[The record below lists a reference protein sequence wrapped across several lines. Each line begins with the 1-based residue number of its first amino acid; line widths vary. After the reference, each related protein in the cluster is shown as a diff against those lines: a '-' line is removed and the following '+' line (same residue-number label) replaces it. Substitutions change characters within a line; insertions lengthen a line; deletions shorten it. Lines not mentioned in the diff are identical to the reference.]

1 MKKTDN
7 YGLTLYDKEDKM
19 SITAQENSL
28 NANMEIIDW
37 ALREKADIEDIR
49 TKTSELENDEGFISS
64 IPSEYKTKT
73 ENDKLYQEKG
83 NYLKEETDPTIPS
96 YVKNI
101 KESDIENWNNKSEF
115 TGNYN
120 DLTNK
125 PTIPTVPTKVSQLE
139 NDKNYI
145 SSIPLEYVTDTELT
159 EKGYA
164 TESFVTNKIAEAE
177 LSGSEVDLSGLATKD
192 ELNSKVDKV
201 KGKSL
206 IDDTEIERLKTVTNY
221 DDTELKNQI
230 NSKADK
236 TDIPTVPTKVSE
248 LDNDKNYLSS
258 IPSEYIT
265 ETELN
270 NKKYLTSVP
279 SDYKTKTENDSL
291 YQAKGNYLTNYTET
305 DPTVPSHVK
314 NIKETDISKWNNKS
328 EFSGNY
334 NDLSNKPTIP
344 TVPTNVS
351 AFNNDKGYLTSI
363 PSEYITETE
372 LSGKNYATKSELHS
386 HSNKSVLD
394 DTTASYTTAEK
405 TKLAGLSNYDDTTI
419 KNSINSKAN
428 KTDIPTKT
436 SQLTNDSG
444 FMTELTQEQLNEI
457 VDAVVEA
464 QKVEFVDSVEEMK
477 DTSKQYVL
485 PDGYIYAYMSKEVE
499 VLHNA
504 NDGKGTLNAR
514 CTTSNLTINAD
525 GTATG
530 TNVTSSSSGL
540 FITAPIKIQNKTTPY
555 NVNIS
560 GLDKLYGNYYD
571 MAIYVHYY
579 KADGTYINYSY
590 DTHFGIAVSNN
601 ELALPK
607 TINLAQSE
615 YFANA
620 VYVRITLGIKPKN
633 QAITNT
639 DIQTLVINF
648 ERLNTTK
655 TEDGWFSTGQ
665 KYSSAEEISQISSD
679 VADLQTRVTVLE
691 ETSSSGG
698 TGNAIVGSGANWYA
712 MGDSI
717 TYGGYAPSL
726 TEYKPPIIGQRWVDY
741 VAKYNGYNLTN
752 LGVSGSGFL
761 TGKTFRTIINEVVA
775 KADTENFKNADL
787 VTIMLGINDWKN
799 YAVMD
804 KIGTIND
811 DISNGGTIISELRYG
826 LEQIIAQ
833 NPLCKIILITPL
845 NAKLGG
851 RGTEETNWGYGY
863 AGGDTVGGSLKE
875 FGDKLVEVCKYYGIQ
890 TIDMTNSSVVN
901 RKNIASVLGDGLHP
915 TLDGYKVI
923 GLELARKIT
932 FA

>member
-7 YGLTLYDKEDKM
+7 YNLTLYEKTDNM
-19 SITAQENSL
+19 SITAEENSL
-28 NANMEIIDW
+28 NANMKIIDKT
-37 ALREKADIEDIR
+37 LKEKASINDMTNYIEEHKEELKGEKGDTGEQGPEGIQGEQGPQGIQGIQGATGPQGETGPQGVQGEKGEKGEQGPQGPEGPVGKDGANGIDGKDGYSPIAKVETTSTGATITITDKNGTTTTNITNGKDGAKGDKGDKGDTGLQGVQGEVGPQGPQGEKGETGSQGPQGETGPQGPQGEQGIQGLKGDKGDKGEKGEQGVQGEVGPKGDKGDKGDTGATG
-49 TKTSELENDEGFISS
+49 TKGTDGKTPVKGTDYWTQQDKEEIKEYVKDEIPRKISELENDTGFI
-64 IPSEYKTKT
+64 
-73 ENDKLYQEKG
+73 
-83 NYLKEETDPTIPS
+83 
-96 YVKNI
+96 
-101 KESDIENWNNKSEF
+101 
-115 TGNYN
+115 
-120 DLTNK
+120 
-125 PTIPTVPTKVSQLE
+125 
-139 NDKNYI
+139 
-145 SSIPLEYVTDTELT
+145 
-159 EKGYA
+159 
-164 TESFVTNKIAEAE
+164 
-177 LSGSEVDLSGLATKD
+177 
-192 ELNSKVDKV
+192 
-201 KGKSL
+201 
-206 IDDTEIERLKTVTNY
+206 
-221 DDTELKNQI
+221 
-230 NSKADK
+230 
-236 TDIPTVPTKVSE
+236 
-248 LDNDKNYLSS
+248 
-258 IPSEYIT
+258 
-265 ETELN
+265 
-270 NKKYLTSVP
+270 
-279 SDYKTKTENDSL
+279 
-291 YQAKGNYLTNYTET
+291 
-305 DPTVPSHVK
+305 
-314 NIKETDISKWNNKS
+314 
-328 EFSGNY
+328 
-334 NDLSNKPTIP
+334 
-344 TVPTNVS
+344 
-351 AFNNDKGYLTSI
+351 
-363 PSEYITETE
+363 
-372 LSGKNYATKSELHS
+372 
-386 HSNKSVLD
+386 
-394 DTTASYTTAEK
+394 
-405 TKLAGLSNYDDTTI
+405 
-419 KNSINSKAN
+419 
-428 KTDIPTKT
+428 
-436 SQLTNDSG
+436 
-444 FMTELTQEQLNEI
+444 TELTQDQLNEI

-464 QKVEFVDSVEEMK
+464 QKVEFVDSVADCV

-579 KADGTYINYSY
+579 KANGTYIGYSY

-655 TEDGWFSTGQ
+655 TEDGWFSTDQ

-761 TGKTFRTIINEVVA
+761 TGKTFRTIINETVA
-775 KADTENFKNADL
+775 KSDTENFKNANL

-799 YAVMD
+799 YSVMD
-804 KIGTIND
+804 KMGTIEDN
-811 DISNGGTIISELRYG
+811 ISTGGTIISELRYG